1 MATSAP
7 ARPAAPPAELL
18 IDRYLPRYDV
28 GLIEHTVAEADLATT
43 WEALCELDLAQ
54 VHTPLMDAAM
64 YVRGL
69 PTRVAAQFGRGAPP
83 EAPARLPL
91 GGGGPP
97 MQGWLSLGEV
107 AEHEIALGAVG
118 RFWQPDIQWYD
129 VTGMTPEAF
138 AAFTEPGWGRIA
150 ANFTVLAYT
159 PTEDAGV
166 LRGPHRDR
174 GPGLGAPLRPLLDGH
189 PAVRRAHHARGAH
202 RGPRGRAAALR
213 SLIGNE
219 RSTGPA
225 RNPSGARPR
234 SRPGGWSATTT
245 LTPSPPRATW
255 PRPCGRWASW
265 TGARQ
270 LQEDVL
276 ARCRRVLGD
285 DHPTRPHPH
294 RPGPSAD
301 TLRELGELDRTG
313 PADPSETGP

>member
-43 WEALCELDLAQ
+43 WQALCELDLAQ

-64 YVRGL
+64 YLRGL

-159 PTEDAGV
+159 PSRTLVSYEVRTATADPDSARRFARYWTV
-166 LRGPHRDR
+166 I
-174 GPGLGAPLRPLLDGH
+174 RPFVGH
-189 PAVRRAHHARGAH
+189 IMRAALTAVRADAQQRS
-202 RGPRGRAAALR
+202 GP
-213 SLIGNE
+213 
-219 RSTGPA
+219 
-225 RNPSGARPR
+225 
-234 SRPGGWSATTT
+234 
-245 LTPSPPRATW
+245 
-255 PRPCGRWASW
+255 
-265 TGARQ
+265 
-270 LQEDVL
+270 
-276 ARCRRVLGD
+276 
-285 DHPTRPHPH
+285 
-294 RPGPSAD
+294 
-301 TLRELGELDRTG
+301 
-313 PADPSETGP
+313 

>member
-64 YVRGL
+64 YLRGL
-69 PTRVAAQFGRGAPP
+69 PTRVAAQFGGAHRRGAGP
-83 EAPARLPL
+83 APA

-107 AEHEIALGAVG
+107 AEHEVALGAVG

-159 PTEDAGV
+159 P
-166 LRGPHRDR
+166 LRTLVSYEVRTATADPDSARR
-174 GPGLGAPLRPLLDGH
+174 FARYWTVIRPFVGH
-189 PAVRRAHHARGAH
+189 ICARR
-202 RGPRGRAAALR
+202 
-213 SLIGNE
+213 S
-219 RSTGPA
+219 
-225 RNPSGARPR
+225 PR
-234 SRPGGWSATTT
+234 SAGTRSSA
-245 LTPSPPRATW
+245 S
-255 PRPCGRWASW
+255 
-265 TGARQ
+265 
-270 LQEDVL
+270 
-276 ARCRRVLGD
+276 
-285 DHPTRPHPH
+285 
-294 RPGPSAD
+294 GP
-301 TLRELGELDRTG
+301 
-313 PADPSETGP
+313 